1 MIPYYNIANNKCRH
15 RQNLTAVE
23 TSMALL
29 YTVYPVHGTLLPLL
43 PGGCRGVLGCEVVGV
58 ALRLPAPPRQQPAG
72 PPQLLHEAPLPP
84 PLLARPRR
92 RAPAGR
98 PQPRGR
104 GAADHGVHAGRCP
117 GSCHHL
123 VLTPHSL
130 TFTSC
135 NNVNLNISIPSEVEV
150 SVSSLLK
157 HYNFK
162 SPFIIC
168 FTALFHSRGKMRNGL
183 AEACIVDGWLI
194 PLTVCL

>member
-1 MIPYYNIANNKCRH
+1 MIPDYNIANNKCRH
-15 RQNLTAVE
+15 RQNLTAVLRLLWI
-23 TSMALL
+23 ALL
-29 YTVYPVHGTLLPLL
+29 CTVYPVHGTLLPLL

-58 ALRLPAPPRQQPAG
+58 SLRLPAPPRQQPAG

-123 VLTPHSL
+123 VLAPHSL

-135 NNVNLNISIPSEVEV
+135 NDVNLNIYLVQ
-150 SVSSLLK
+150 LK
-157 HYNFK
+157 SQFQVY
-162 SPFIIC
+162 
-168 FTALFHSRGKMRNGL
+168 
-183 AEACIVDGWLI
+183 
-194 PLTVCL
+194 

>member
-1 MIPYYNIANNKCRH
+1 M
-15 RQNLTAVE
+15 L
-23 TSMALL
+23 
-29 YTVYPVHGTLLPLL
+29 PVHGTQLPLL

-117 GSCHHL
+117 CSCHHL

-135 NNVNLNISIPSEVEV
+135 NNVNLNIPSSVTVSIL
-150 SVSSLLK
+150 SLLK
-157 HYNFK
+157 QANFK
-162 SPFIIC
+162 RFPYY
-168 FTALFHSRGKMRNGL
+168 LFYSIVSFSWQNGL
-183 AEACIVDGWLI
+183 AEACIVDGWWI

>member
-1 MIPYYNIANNKCRH
+1 MGDLAKLGQH
-15 RQNLTAVE
+15 LTF
-23 TSMALL
+23 
-29 YTVYPVHGTLLPLL
+29 LPLSISIFMQISPDSNL
-43 PGGCRGVLGCEVVGV
+43 LTNYRYTGGFPADALVKHQRNVRNHLATLNWPWCVCRGLGVEVAGV
-58 ALRLPAPPRQQPAG
+58 VKAGLEEDPAG

-117 GSCHHL
+117 CSCHHL

-135 NNVNLNISIPSEVEV
+135 NNVNLNIPSSVTVSIL
-150 SVSSLLK
+150 SLLK
-157 HYNFK
+157 QANFK
-162 SPFIIC
+162 RFP
-168 FTALFHSRGKMRNGL
+168 
-183 AEACIVDGWLI
+183 
-194 PLTVCL
+194 

>member
-1 MIPYYNIANNKCRH
+1 M
-15 RQNLTAVE
+15 
-23 TSMALL
+23 
-29 YTVYPVHGTLLPLL
+29 
-43 PGGCRGVLGCEVVGV
+43 LGCEVVGV
-58 ALRLPAPPRQQPAG
+58 SLRLPAPPRQQPAG

-157 HYNFK
+157 HK
-162 SPFIIC
+162 VPLLSVLQHCFILVAKC
-168 FTALFHSRGKMRNGL
+168 EMVLLRHALLMVG
-183 AEACIVDGWLI
+183 
-194 PLTVCL
+194 